1 MSGVGWRNDQR
12 FMAELYGRYA
22 RLMYAAA
29 WEVPQSTRHLDDAVD
44 EAVMRLCGHVDTL
57 RRLSEKSCAAY
68 ICTTTRNAALDCL
81 RQEVQQRGRAMEA
94 EVPENWPDHHPEP
107 LEQLVATDELNRM
120 RRCLARL
127 DLRERSVLEMRFMEN
142 ASAAEIA
149 KRKGVTAATIRN
161 WIRAAQEKLKQMM
174 EEMDDE

>member
-29 WEVPQSTRHLDDAVD
+29 WEVLQSTRHLDDAVD

-107 LEQLVATDELNRM
+107 LE
-120 RRCLARL
+120 
-127 DLRERSVLEMRFMEN
+127 MRFMEN